1 MRESKQRLD
10 AQRQEYEG
18 AIARHQVILRI
29 TGVSFSLDCPVRILG
44 HCFQNTVLML
54 KLLLFQSFIDQ
65 LIEDKKSISQK
76 CESLT
81 VRIFENR

>member
-29 TGVSFSLDCPVRILG
+29 TGVSFSLDCSVRILG
-44 HCFQNTVLML
+44 ECFDAKTSSV
-54 KLLLFQSFIDQ
+54 SVVYRPID
-65 LIEDKKSISQK
+65 
-76 CESLT
+76 
-81 VRIFENR
+81 